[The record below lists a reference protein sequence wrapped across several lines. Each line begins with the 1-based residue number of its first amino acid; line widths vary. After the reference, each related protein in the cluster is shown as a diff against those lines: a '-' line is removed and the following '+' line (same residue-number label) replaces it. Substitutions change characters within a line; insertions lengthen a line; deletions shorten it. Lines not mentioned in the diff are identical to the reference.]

1 MSLNRDTIVDF
12 LGSNLGVDT
21 SQISDETPLFTNG
34 NLDSFSMVDLVMML
48 ETEGGFRMTP
58 GEVTLDNLDS
68 ISQILGYLQTKLP

>member
-68 ISQILGYLQTKLP
+68 ISQILGFLQTKLP

>member
-34 NLDSFSMVDLVMML
+34 NLDSFSTVDLVMML